1 MGDSLWT
8 SLNEMGAANRET
20 ELEDGSGGEAD
31 QRCSDSEGPGVLRR
45 LETDP
50 FPADV
55 ISRPCI
61 LQAKA
66 LWILATRVSLHSI
79 PCSNA
84 ALVSNSIRMECDM
97 SCFAPR

>member
-1 MGDSLWT
+1 MANSGSRTNGSPFFVTSASTLRLNGRHTSSLWT
-8 SLNEMGAANRET
+8 SLNEMDAVNRGT

-31 QRCSDSEGPGVLRR
+31 QRYSDSEGPGVLGT

-50 FPADV
+50 FLADV

-66 LWILATRVSLHSI
+66 L
-79 PCSNA
+79 
-84 ALVSNSIRMECDM
+84 
-97 SCFAPR
+97 

>member
-1 MGDSLWT
+1 MDAVGR
-8 SLNEMGAANRET
+8 GT

-50 FPADV
+50 FLADV

-66 LWILATRVSLHSI
+66 L
-79 PCSNA
+79 
-84 ALVSNSIRMECDM
+84 
-97 SCFAPR
+97 

>member
-1 MGDSLWT
+1 MANGGSRTNGSPFFVTSASTLRLNGRRTSGLWT
-8 SLNEMGAANRET
+8 TLNEMDAVNWGT

-31 QRCSDSEGPGVLRR
+31 QRYSDSEGPGVLRT

-50 FPADV
+50 FLADV

-66 LWILATRVSLHSI
+66 L
-79 PCSNA
+79 
-84 ALVSNSIRMECDM
+84 
-97 SCFAPR
+97 